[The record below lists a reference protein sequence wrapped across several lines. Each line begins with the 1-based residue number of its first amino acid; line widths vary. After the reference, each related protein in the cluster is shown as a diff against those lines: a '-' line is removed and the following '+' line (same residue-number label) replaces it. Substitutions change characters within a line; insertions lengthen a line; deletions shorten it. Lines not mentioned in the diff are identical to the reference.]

1 MIPNCNDSRLRDLC
15 VVFLGSELT
24 GLGHHIPWNFSSNI
38 FINKM
43 SDDILPEFDQ
53 ASVTAAANWLHERS
67 QLDANQKSNS
77 HEEMIAG
84 ILSEFVEFNNLQGII
99 TNDNSSSK
107 FFKFS
112 SNSIL
117 IYLYFL

>member
-1 MIPNCNDSRLRDLC
+1 
-15 VVFLGSELT
+15 
-24 GLGHHIPWNFSSNI
+24 
-38 FINKM
+38 M